1 MITRIALGHLSSDY
15 VNAGTT
21 MYVPP
26 GRAASVNQTIAAAMG
41 IPKGG
46 SIGIAK

>member
-1 MITRIALGHLSSDY
+1 MITRIALGHLSTDF

-26 GRAASVNQTIAAAMG
+26 VRAPSVNQTVVAAMG

-46 SIGIAK
+46 SMGIAK

>member
-1 MITRIALGHLSSDY
+1 

-46 SIGIAK
+46 SMGIAK